1 MEYKLPV
8 FEAEDTCEEFNQ
20 KKSEFETDTYSKDKT
35 YNLSS
40 NITITRKLFTNKIQK
55 LVFLLFSVI
64 FLCIPVFIQYLFK
77 IKH

>member
-20 KKSEFETDTYSKDKT
+20 RKSEFETDTYSKDKT

-55 LVFLLFSVI
+55 LDEKTGIIMVSLHTDS
-64 FLCIPVFIQYLFK
+64 
-77 IKH
+77 